1 MSKFLQAISKDYA
14 RGLVIT
20 LISVLVVVPL
30 SCVLVF
36 IPLGVVTRS
45 NASIW
50 WLIVPVG
57 LFLLIMLG
65 GGWGAIGWSFYRRKR
80 WLDSVFTPLGL
91 TGSTYTI
98 SGRQYRGTVQGREVT
113 TRFYRGPTLDLYI
126 STPLQTR
133 LGIAAKSQ
141 VGLAVAGLFNRQA
154 LPLED
159 PDLDALSVFALD
171 ENWGHSLLADPEA
184 KALLQRLMK
193 AGDSW
198 ALMQQVHLQPGALY
212 MRLYRNKN
220 LFKYGFTLEEVQQ
233 RLDDLMALAR
243 IAESLPAPQVTA
255 EETAAEQLVRSGRIT
270 SIALIVV
277 AAILVASFAAFP
289 VAFAR
294 HTVDGFEQVKLWT
307 LLTAVLAVAAVAP
320 RLLDPRE
327 RGRLP
332 VGAAVALAYLAAA
345 VLATAFSTS
354 HFCLPALGRVTPRTN
369 SSGSSRSTSRRASTI
384 YSFSHPHR
392 HPQLTPIS

>member
-20 LISVLVVVPL
+20 LISVIIVVPL

-36 IPLGVVTRS
+36 IPLGMVSRS

-57 LFLLIMLG
+57 LFLIIMLG
-65 GGWGAIGWSFYRRKR
+65 GGWGAIGWSFYRRMR

-91 TGSTYTI
+91 TGSSYAIT
-98 SGRQYRGTVQGREVT
+98 GRQYQGTVQGREVT
-113 TRFYRGPTLDLYI
+113 TRFYRGPTLDLYV

-141 VGLAVAGLFNRQA
+141 AGLALAGLFNRQ
-154 LPLED
+154 PLSLKD
-159 PDLDALSVFALD
+159 PDLDTLSVFALD
-171 ENWGHSLLADPEA
+171 ENWAHLLLADPEA
-184 KALLQRLMK
+184 KVLLQRLMK
-193 AGDSW
+193 AADSW
-198 ALMQQVHLQPGALY
+198 ALIQQVHLQPGAFF

-233 RLDDLMALAR
+233 WLDDLMALAR
-243 IAESLPAPQVTA
+243 IAENLPAPQVTA

-277 AAILVASFAAFP
+277 VAIFGPMLCI
-289 VAFAR
+289 
-294 HTVDGFEQVKLWT
+294 
-307 LLTAVLAVAAVAP
+307 LTIAGVMIFVI
-320 RLLDPRE
+320 
-327 RGRLP
+327 
-332 VGAAVALAYLAAA
+332 
-345 VLATAFSTS
+345 AT
-354 HFCLPALGRVTPRTN
+354 
-369 SSGSSRSTSRRASTI
+369 
-384 YSFSHPHR
+384 
-392 HPQLTPIS
+392 Q

>member
-1 MSKFLQAISKDYA
+1 MSKFLQAISKDYV

-30 SCVLVF
+30 ACVLVF
-36 IPLGVVTRS
+36 IPLAMVTRS

-98 SGRQYRGTVQGREVT
+98 SGRQYQGTVEGREVT
-113 TRFYRGPTLDLYI
+113 ARFYRGPTLDLYV

-141 VGLAVAGLFNRQA
+141 AGLALAGLFNRQS
-154 LPLED
+154 LSLED
-159 PDLDALSVFALD
+159 PDLDTLSVFALD

-184 KALLQRLMK
+184 KVLLQRLMK
-193 AGDSW
+193 AADSW
-198 ALMQQVHLQPGALY
+198 ALIQQVHLQPGAFF

-233 RLDDLMALAR
+233 WLDDLMALAR

-255 EETAAEQLVRSGRIT
+255 EETAAEQLVRSGRLT
-270 SIALIVV
+270 SIALIAV
-277 AAILVASFAAFP
+277 AAIFGPMLCI
-289 VAFAR
+289 
-294 HTVDGFEQVKLWT
+294 
-307 LLTAVLAVAAVAP
+307 LTIAGVVIFVI
-320 RLLDPRE
+320 
-327 RGRLP
+327 
-332 VGAAVALAYLAAA
+332 
-345 VLATAFSTS
+345 AT
-354 HFCLPALGRVTPRTN
+354 
-369 SSGSSRSTSRRASTI
+369 
-384 YSFSHPHR
+384 
-392 HPQLTPIS
+392 Q